1 MKIKPRALTKSILLN
16 LLVLFLIVYI
26 AGPFVWVIS
35 ASFQGENELLK
46 KPPSFIPKNPTTD
59 NYRYVF
65 TGQVPT
71 SYEVKG
77 QLRSRIS
84 QEARLIAPALKNS
97 FIIAISVI
105 VDQPIVCH
113 PCGLFFCTLALEVQE
128 RIL

>member
-1 MKIKPRALTKSILLN
+1 MRKKRRTLVKTILLN
-16 LLVLFLIVYI
+16 LIVAILIIYI

-84 QEARLIAPALKNS
+84 QEARLL
-97 FIIAISVI
+97 
-105 VDQPIVCH
+105 
-113 PCGLFFCTLALEVQE
+113 L
-128 RIL
+128 RR

>member
-1 MKIKPRALTKSILLN
+1 MRIKPRFLTNSILLN
-16 LLVLFLIVYI
+16 LIVVLLIIYI

-46 KPPSFIPKNPTTD
+46 KPPSFIPKKPTTD

-84 QEARLIAPALKNS
+84 QEARLDSSGLKNS
-97 FIIAISVI
+97 FIIAII
-105 VDQPIVCH
+105 RDY
-113 PCGLFFCTLALEVQE
+113 
-128 RIL
+128 